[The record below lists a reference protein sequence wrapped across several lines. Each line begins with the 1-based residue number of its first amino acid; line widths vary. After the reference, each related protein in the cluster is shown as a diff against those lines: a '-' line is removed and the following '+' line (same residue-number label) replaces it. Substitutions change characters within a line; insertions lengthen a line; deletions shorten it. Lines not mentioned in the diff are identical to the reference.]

1 MHNETLLD
9 FRLKTRL
16 AYCKRFNIENDQVR
30 TKG

>member
-1 MHNETLLD
+1 LLD
-9 FRLKTRL
+9 FRYKTRL